1 MDPIRQSLQAWLRS
15 ERLLG
20 LSHYSLAAG
29 PALPLMNNDPGLPP
43 ACRVELATADAE
55 AALRQL
61 DEAVVRGCRKCRL
74 CEQRTQTVFGV
85 GHARAALAFVGEGP
99 GADEDAQ
106 GLPFVGRAGQ
116 LLTRMIA
123 AMKLTREQVYIC
135 NVVKCRPPGNRT
147 PADDEMLACSPYLWR
162 QLAIVRPRVIVALG
176 RPSTQTL
183 LGSKEAM
190 SRLRGKFYAFPGPH
204 LSGLGLAEA
213 RVMPTY
219 HPAYLLRNPDAK
231 KEVWADLQQ
240 VMAVLGLM

>member
-1 MDPIRQSLQAWLRS
+1 VAPRPVR
-15 ERLLG
+15 
-20 LSHYSLAAG
+20 AAS
-29 PALPLMNNDPGLPP
+29 LPLTPDDQDLPP
-43 ACRVELATADAE
+43 VCREELSLADAE

-61 DEAVVRGCRKCRL
+61 DDGHVKGCRKCRL

-85 GHARAALAFVGEGP
+85 GAARATLAFVGEGP

-106 GLPFVGRAGQ
+106 GIPFVGRAGQ

-123 AMKLTREQVYIC
+123 AMKLTREQVYIG

-147 PADDEMLACSPYLWR
+147 PADDEMEMCAPFLWR
-162 QLAIVRPRVIVALG
+162 QLAIVRPRIIVALG
-176 RPSTQTL
+176 RPATQLL

-190 SRLRGKFYAFPGPH
+190 SRLRGRFYEFPGPH
-204 LSGLGLAEA
+204 LAGLGLGES

-231 KEVWADLQQ
+231 KDVWADLQQ
-240 VMAVLGLM
+240 VMAELAAH